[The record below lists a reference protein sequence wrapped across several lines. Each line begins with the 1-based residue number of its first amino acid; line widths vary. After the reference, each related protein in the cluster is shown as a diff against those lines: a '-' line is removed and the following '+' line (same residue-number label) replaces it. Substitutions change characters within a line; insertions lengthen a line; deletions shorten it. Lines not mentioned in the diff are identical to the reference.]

1 MLHSVF
7 YYPLFQLGFV
17 LQKLHLREPK
27 FSHAKNLRLG
37 FWQFWEKP
45 RFRFLVVVVT
55 ALVVTVHCCWSD
67 SHQCCACT
75 GDWLS
80 ACWWPDSWRW
90 RWRAAGTWADNQSI
104 LHVHSVIYQGLFMLR
119 LICVSLLITI
129 VQQMQETKPTTVAIN
144 NDIGSVYS
152 KHCALWS
159 MIACAF
165 KALAVPW
172 FNQNLWYC
180 FFLSRDWICSSFHL
194 TSVLSAMDIGSLAD
208 CRDFSGNFFLDIV
221 KSSSCLHHF
230 LQPSRPNSITWRLR
244 SYDKYPRF
252 LTHTEHDCSFI
263 HYSSSHYQTNI
274 TTLQINNTY

>member
-55 ALVVTVHCCWSD
+55 TLVVTVYWFWSD

-129 VQQMQETKPTTVAIN
+129 AQQMQETKPATVAIN
-144 NDIGSVYS
+144 NDIGCTQCTPNTVHYEVWLLVLLRHLLFLDSIKICDIVFFESWLNMFILSSYL
-152 KHCALWS
+152 CALS
-159 MIACAF
+159 NGY
-165 KALAVPW
+165 W
-172 FNQNLWYC
+172 F
-180 FFLSRDWICSSFHL
+180 
-194 TSVLSAMDIGSLAD
+194 IGWL
-208 CRDFSGNFFLDIV
+208 
-221 KSSSCLHHF
+221 
-230 LQPSRPNSITWRLR
+230 
-244 SYDKYPRF
+244 
-252 LTHTEHDCSFI
+252 
-263 HYSSSHYQTNI
+263 
-274 TTLQINNTY
+274 